1 MAQIDESSDYYNASP
16 ALAFALLFY
25 PLIDT
30 LRIFFIRIFVLKKSP
45 FKADK
50 NHIHHRFIHH
60 GFSHIK
66 TTVTIVLINF
76 VIIVIA
82 FNLLEFKLNN
92 QIISLILYGSALYYL
107 PFVVNKL
114 MNK

>member
-1 MAQIDESSDYYNASP
+1 MAQVDENSNYYNDAP

-30 LRIFFIRIFVLKKSP
+30 LRIFFIRIVLLKKSP

-60 GFSHIK
+60 GFSHVK
-66 TTVTIVLINF
+66 TTMTIVVINVLI
-76 VIIVIA
+76 ILIA
-82 FNLLEFKLNN
+82 FNLLDFKLNN
-92 QIISLILYGSALYYL
+92 QIISLLLYGSVLYYM

-114 MNK
+114 LNK